1 MKSIRRNCFETN
13 SSSMHSIAIVKGAKP
28 YADIEKLNYCSN
40 NDGFLD
46 LFYLGDDDDMHFE
59 RYPFRILRSEDDKL
73 RYILGYYYSCDGEGT
88 EHKKKIEEIHNLVK
102 QKYPEIKNIKDWK
115 DSYDW
120 EGHPCKEYP
129 STAYS
134 NDTGEDVFAFIKRKK
149 LTMEDVIFNPN
160 IVIFVDGDEYQQTFK
175 LFDSGIISEDSIEDI
190 SSGIN
195 YWMRRKFTFDIGMID
210 WIYHDGS
217 NYKDYYLKKILDCK
231 NVEKASIQIDFD
243 RFYNNAGKEHTIAEL
258 YEMAAPYVHKI
269 FDTKAIITVNNR
281 VDETLYKK
289 YILDTYTNREEGNG
303 DK

>member
-13 SSSMHSIAIVKGAKP
+13 SSSMHSIAIVKDAKP
-28 YADIEKLNYCSN
+28 YADVEKLNYCSN

-46 LFYLGDDDDMHFE
+46 LFYFEDDDNMHFE

-73 RYILGYYYSCDGEGT
+73 RYILGYYYSYDGENT
-88 EHKKKIEEIHNLVK
+88 EYNKEIEEIHNLVK
-102 QKYPEIKNIKDWK
+102 QRYPEIKSIKDWK
-115 DSYDW
+115 DSHDW
-120 EGHPCKEYP
+120 EGNPYKEYP

-134 NDTGEDVFAFIKRKK
+134 NDSGENVFSFIKRKK

-195 YWMRRKFTFDIGMID
+195 HWMRREFTFDIGMID
-210 WIYHDGS
+210 WTYHDGS
-217 NYKDYYLKKILDCK
+217 NYRDYYLKRILDCRD
-231 NVEKASIQIDFD
+231 VEKASIQIDFD

-258 YEMAAPYVHKI
+258 YQIAAPYVHKI
-269 FDTKAIITVNNR
+269 LDTKATITINNR

-289 YILDTYTNREEGNG
+289 YILDTYIN
-303 DK
+303 